1 MQCKKSSVLTRW
13 PVSLLSQNTHD
24 YVIQCFMLPCM
35 LGFSGDSSRTWHCQ
49 IFYLCTIG
57 IAHHKYV
64 LGKIKLFLKCFL
76 SFFNTKDTMQT
87 RCFMTSQE
95 IIDRLVWYF
104 FKAIICVNTWLNGQ
118 TNRLLSGNFI
128 CIWSWLWWA
137 KIRPWDHL
145 TSKLNNAN
153 S

>member
-1 MQCKKSSVLTRW
+1 MQCKKSSVLTRR

-24 YVIQCFMLPCM
+24 YVIQCFMLQCM

-76 SFFNTKDTMQT
+76 SFFNTKDTMQS
-87 RCFMTSQE
+87 RCFMRSQE

-104 FKAIICVNTWLNGQ
+104 FKDIICVYD
-118 TNRLLSGNFI
+118 SM
-128 CIWSWLWWA
+128 A
-137 KIRPWDHL
+137 KPIVCSVAISFVYDHRYDGRKFDFGI
-145 TSKLNNAN
+145 T
-153 S
+153 